1 MQAQLGASASSPVL
15 AEVTHCHCWSVSVCI
30 RNRGRGANPNLRN
43 RGRRAKPSFSVLQQ
57 SPSVTDTGSW
67 LTWDCLYIVWCFLGW
82 VRHWPSARTCQALHL
97 VSDSNHR
104 WYTGEDSDLLPG
116 LLPLLLSQLQTLDFF
131 VSAIRALQQ
140 ECSHPFSRDHSS
152 YSLETGLRKLH
163 FPLKFACPCM
173 HPRSSSR
180 GNETIT

>member
-67 LTWDCLYIVWCFLGW
+67 LTWDCLSAYCVVFSGLGKTL
-82 VRHWPSARTCQALHL
+82 AICK
-97 VSDSNHR
+97 D
-104 WYTGEDSDLLPG
+104 LPG
-116 LLPLLLSQLQTLDFF
+116 PAPCLWQQSQVVHGGGLWPLAWAAPTLVAPAADSGFFCVSHKSSAARVFPSFQQRPLQLQFGNRFEKT
-131 VSAIRALQQ
+131 S
-140 ECSHPFSRDHSS
+140 FSPEVCL
-152 YSLETGLRKLH
+152 SLY
-163 FPLKFACPCM
+163 A
-173 HPRSSSR
+173 SQV
-180 GNETIT
+180 